1 MSCQIRARTGARQRS
16 LAVAHEERNGWSGW
30 ASAGRAHARDDLL
43 SNRPLGQRNDDR
55 WPTRRQTTASKLTAT
70 VTATTTT
77 FDAHRRQAA
86 SLYSAAARLTLR
98 SATPEKTSQGL
109 RCQAAMS
116 D

>member
-1 MSCQIRARTGARQRS
+1 MPGQRG
-16 LAVAHEERNGWSGW
+16 VVQ
-30 ASAGRAHARDDLL
+30 DLL

-98 SATPEKTSQGL
+98 SATPERRKVGGSTPPLTTIRRGL
-109 RCQAAMS
+109 AWANVPWRLYWLGK
-116 D
+116 